1 MAAAREEATMK
12 IGLAMVLLI
21 AAIPA
26 YAQSNTGTPQSACAS
41 GDPWFLPSAPA
52 KGETSIL
59 VVAGATTPLRI
70 RLCNCAAKEDG
81 KTYIWVNP
89 HTTDQT
95 RKVATKSKVE
105 TTASITSASQ
115 LYVGSCLEAVGNVI
129 TIRNT
134 LQKDQKGT
142 YLTRP

>member
-1 MAAAREEATMK
+1 MK

-26 YAQSNTGTPQSACAS
+26 YAQGNTGGTPQAACAS
-41 GDPWFLPSAPA
+41 GDPWCLPSAPA

-59 VVAGATTPLRI
+59 VVAVATTPLRI

-89 HTTDQT
+89 HSDQA
-95 RKVATKSKVE
+95 RKSVAKSKAE
-105 TTASITSASQ
+105 TDASSTIASQ
-115 LYVGSCLEAVGNVI
+115 LYVGSCLEAVGNII

-134 LQKDQKGT
+134 LQTDQRGT